1 VFFSL
6 KWYNISQDPEFG
18 LKTHPLSPSL
28 IKRGGTK
35 GGEFS
40 VIDRSAFGG
49 KEIRWFS

>member
-1 VFFSL
+1 M
-6 KWYNISQDPEFG
+6 
-18 LKTHPLSPSL
+18 KTHPLSPSL

-49 KEIRWFS
+49 KESAGFLREVEHKGSHTLV